1 VAELDW
7 LAVGFA
13 RLLRRARLPV
23 GSTVVFAEAL
33 GAVGMTRREAVYW
46 AGRTTLVRRP
56 EDVELYD
63 RGFAAW
69 WEQVHELPLVSPVER
84 EVTLA
89 FDRGDDDEPGDDDGA
104 PSDDPTLSVRYSR
117 AEVLRQRGARC
128 HVPTPADPLTPWR
141 DWSRQLQVALPPVDQ
156 PILIG
161 HSAAGFLLPSLAA
174 ALNAAALVFVDA
186 RVPPPQGITRP
197 VDGPFFD
204 FVKTLPLEGG
214 LLPPWSQWWP
224 DGAIEAHFP
233 DPSARAEFE
242 ADLPRLPLTWFDDR
256 AGHRHPGEGL
266 RSSTTSGAVRG

>member
-1 VAELDW
+1 MVGPSSW
-7 LAVGFA
+7 L
-13 RLLRRARLPV
+13 
-23 GSTVVFAEAL
+23 
-33 GAVGMTRREAVYW
+33 
-46 AGRTTLVRRP
+46 
-56 EDVELYD
+56 
-63 RGFAAW
+63 
-69 WEQVHELPLVSPVER
+69 
-84 EVTLA
+84 
-89 FDRGDDDEPGDDDGA
+89 
-104 PSDDPTLSVRYSR
+104 PT

-233 DPSARAEFE
+233 DPSEWAEFE

-256 AGHRHPGEGL
+256 ADVPVWDSRPCGYLQLSKLFEPEAMAAIKRGWPVVHIDGSHLHPTVEPVESANAIL
-266 RSSTTSGAVRG
+266 TLIDALIPRPAVE